1 MAEPFIKLYKKMLD
15 WEWYD
20 NPNTCRV
27 FIHCLLRAN
36 WKPCRWHGQTIEAG
50 QFITSLQTLADE
62 TCLSVKQ
69 VRVALKHLIET
80 GEVASKGQS
89 KYRIIT
95 VNNWDEYQQSGKQ
108 EGKQGAS
115 KGQARGKQRATD
127 KEYKE
132 YKEVKNKYYE
142 DPNID
147 LAFADYV
154 LMRKQIKKPMSDR
167 AIELAKIKLDKLS
180 GGDVAKAVAILNQS
194 IMNSWQG
201 LFDLKEENKTK
212 FGNFTQ
218 RSYDYKALEDEAF
231 GGET

>member
-1 MAEPFIKLYKKMLD
+1 MEEAYIKLYKKLLK

-20 NPNTCRV
+20 DVNTKV
-27 FIHCLLRAN
+27 LFLHCLLKAN
-36 WKPCRWHGQTIEAG
+36 WQETRWHGVSLEPG
-50 QFITSLQTLADE
+50 QFITSLPKLSE
-62 TCLSVKQ
+62 ELNLSVKQ
-69 VRVALKHLIET
+69 VRVALDHLKQS
-80 GEVASKGQS
+80 GEVADKGQS

-95 VNNWDEYQQSGKQ
+95 VLKWDEYQGKGRQ
-108 EGKQGAS
+108 RAY
-115 KGQARGKQRATD
+115 KGQTKGKQRATD

-154 LMRKQIKKPMSDR
+154 SMRKQIKKPMSDR
-167 AIELAKIKLDKLS
+167 AIELAKEKLNKLS

-201 LFDLKEENKTK
+201 LFELKEENKTK
-212 FGNFTQ
+212 FGNFSQ

-231 GGET
+231 G